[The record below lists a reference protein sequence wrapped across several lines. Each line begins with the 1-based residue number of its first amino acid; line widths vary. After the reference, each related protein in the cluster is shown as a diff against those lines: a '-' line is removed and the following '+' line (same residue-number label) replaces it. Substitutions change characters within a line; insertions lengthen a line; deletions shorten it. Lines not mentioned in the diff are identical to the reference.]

1 MQERKITDLVSDA
14 LKEVDYEFR
23 INFLLAGLMSAEGN
37 DTPEKE
43 ENNRIFLADIR
54 DYLTAYSGGVEK
66 EMYASRAVDRINTFL
81 NAGDPD
87 V

>member
-14 LKEVDYEFR
+14 LKESDYEFL

-54 DYLTAYSGGVEK
+54 DFLMSYTGDADK
-66 EMYASRAVDRINTFL
+66 EMYASRAVDRINAFL
-81 NAGDPD
+81 SAGDPD
-87 V
+87 A

>member
-1 MQERKITDLVSDA
+1 MHERKITDLVSRA
-14 LKEVDYEFR
+14 LKEEDYKFR

-54 DYLTAYSGGVEK
+54 DYLTAYTGDADK

-81 NAGDPD
+81 SAGDPD
-87 V
+87 A

>member
-14 LKEVDYEFR
+14 LKEADYEFR

-43 ENNRIFLADIR
+43 ENNRIFLSDIR
-54 DYLTAYSGGVEK
+54 DYLKKYAWESDK
-66 EMYASRAVDRINTFL
+66 ELYASRAVDRINTFL

>member
-14 LKEVDYEFR
+14 LKEADYEFR

-54 DYLTAYSGGVEK
+54 DYLRAYTGDAEK
-66 EMYASRAVDRINTFL
+66 EMYASRAVDRINIFL
-81 NAGDPD
+81 CAGDPD
-87 V
+87 A